1 MKNERPYCVAKQ
13 CDHIVKYETN
23 LGYIDRPR
31 CMANRDFK
39 CPKADEFLTRC
50 TRCNDVFE
58 FNGSYLCPKC
68 RGVV

>member
-13 CDHIVKYETN
+13 CEHMGQHEGIGLINKPLCTTTK
-23 LGYIDRPR
+23 
-31 CMANRDFK
+31 DFK
-39 CPKADEFLTRC
+39 CPKADDFLTRC

>member
-1 MKNERPYCVAKQ
+1 MKNERPYCVAKH
-13 CDHIVKYETN
+13 CDTQHCKT
-23 LGYIDRPR
+23 LK
-31 CMANRDFK
+31 DFK

-50 TRCNDVFE
+50 TQCNDVFE